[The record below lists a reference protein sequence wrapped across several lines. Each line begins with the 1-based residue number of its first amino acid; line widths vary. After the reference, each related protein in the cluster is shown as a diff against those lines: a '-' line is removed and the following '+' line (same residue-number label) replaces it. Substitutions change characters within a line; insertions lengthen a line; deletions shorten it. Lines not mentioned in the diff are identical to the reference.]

1 MAGLLTDVRFS
12 LRALTRAPGFVVLSA
27 ICLGIGIGASV
38 MTFTVLDRAL
48 LQPLGSVDPDG
59 LVAVGE
65 VRTTVPDQWWPV
77 SLENFNDWQS
87 AIDDDAELSAFR
99 GRGFDVSSNGEDIRV
114 EGAQIARNLFSVFG
128 IVPILGPGL
137 SESDDSVSSQSVVLI
152 SETLWRQ
159 RLGGDRALIG
169 QVVAIDGSPH
179 VVVGVMPTLLD
190 VGMPTALRAAQVFV
204 PLRGDVLPPPR
215 DDRSFSVIG
224 RLAPEVDV
232 ERFTARLDS
241 IVTELAARYPEN
253 DGWSVRV
260 GSMGAGPLTS
270 VEPTLL
276 ISMVAAALVL
286 LIGCANV
293 ANLTLARSIRRRH
306 EFGIRATVGASGLRI
321 ARQLL
326 VESLIVASLGAA
338 LGLVMAMAG
347 LDVIAVAYSTDSLAP
362 AALPI
367 DGSTF
372 AFVIGLTL
380 ITTLA
385 FGLYPAVETARGAIR
400 VQISESGAGTTI
412 AKSRKTL
419 RESLVIGQVAASM
432 VLLIGAALLAQS
444 FMNILALERGV
455 ETSTVTSIRVQALDD
470 ALDTGDVTRNVQA
483 VLDAL
488 ESIPGVETAATGGWV
503 LPLRGGGFRS
513 GVNTQTMSDLD
524 TGPAVAYTGISDDF
538 FDTLGIPILL
548 GQALDQNVR
557 RPDLA
562 VINSAMAELLWPGQN
577 PVGQQFLLDT
587 ESDRGW
593 VTVAGVSGN
602 FLTWDSNRDEALPTA
617 YFDVRT
623 FDAYP
628 IFYFIRKREAD
639 ITVSS
644 QAIHRAVDTLGVPLQ
659 RTVITPMEQV
669 AWDPFWRQRIFS
681 LWFVAFG
688 AAALTL
694 TAIGI
699 YGVLAYLVRQRLP
712 EIGIRMALGAGRYR
726 MLLMVLRQGTAFAG
740 IGIIVGLGGAW
751 LLARSMRGLL
761 FGVEPLDP
769 ALFVV
774 VTMGLA
780 FVATTASVLPAL
792 RASRVE
798 PVKALRS
805 D

>member
-1 MAGLLTDVRFS
+1 MAGLLTDIRFS
-12 LRALTRAPGFVVLSA
+12 FRALMRAPGFVALAA
-27 ICLGIGIGASV
+27 ICLGIGVGASV

-48 LQPLGSVDPDG
+48 LRPLGSVDPEG
-59 LVAVGE
+59 LIAIGE
-65 VRTTVPDQWWPV
+65 VRTTAPDQWWPV
-77 SLENFNDWQS
+77 SLESFRDWQT
-87 AIDDDAELSAFR
+87 AIEDDAELSAFR

-128 IVPILGPGL
+128 IAPILGPGL
-137 SESDDSVSSQSVVLI
+137 SGSDDAASEQSLVLL
-152 SETLWRQ
+152 SETFWRRQ
-159 RLGGDRALIG
+159 LGGDRAIIG
-169 QVVAIDGSPH
+169 REISVDGSPYI
-179 VVVGVMPTLLD
+179 VIGVMPALLD
-190 VGMPTALRAAQVFV
+190 VGMSTSLRAAQVFV
-204 PLRGDVLPPPR
+204 PLHAEIPAPPR

-224 RLAPEVDV
+224 RLAPEVEV
-232 ERFTARLDS
+232 ERFTAQLDS

-253 DGWSVRV
+253 DGWSVRIS
-260 GSMGAGPLTS
+260 SMGAGPLTS

-293 ANLTLARSIRRRH
+293 ANLTLASSIRRRH

-326 VESLIVASLGAA
+326 VESLMVAA
-338 LGLVMAMAG
+338 LGAVFGLVIASAG

-372 AFVIGLTL
+372 TFTIGLTL

-400 VQISESGAGTTI
+400 MQIAESGAGTTM
-412 AKSRKTL
+412 ARSRKNL
-419 RESLVIGQVAASM
+419 RGGLVIGQVAASM
-432 VLLIGAALLAQS
+432 VLLIGATLLARS

-455 ETSTVTSIRVQALDD
+455 ETSTVTSIRVQTDATANMDDVARNMQAL
-470 ALDTGDVTRNVQA
+470 
-483 VLDAL
+483 LDAL

-513 GVNTQTMSDLD
+513 RVSTPTMPEPD
-524 TGPAVAYTGISDDF
+524 TGTSVAYTGISADY
-538 FDTLGIPILL
+538 FDTLGIPIHL
-548 GQALDQNVR
+548 GQALDRNVR

-577 PVGQQFLLDT
+577 PVGRQFRLES

-593 VTVAGVSGN
+593 VTVTGVSGD
-602 FLTWDSNRDEALPTA
+602 FLTWDSSRDETLPMA
-617 YFDVRT
+617 FFDART

-628 IFYFIRKREAD
+628 IFYFIRTRNPAFV
-639 ITVSS
+639 VSAPEIH
-644 QAIHRAVDTLGVPLQ
+644 QAVAALGVPLQ

-669 AWDPFWRQRIFS
+669 ARDPFWRQRIFS

-740 IGIIVGLGGAW
+740 LGIVVGLGGAW

-769 ALFVV
+769 AMFLVI
-774 VTMGLA
+774 TAGLA
-780 FVATTASVLPAL
+780 CIAVSASVLPAL

-798 PVKALRS
+798 PMKALRS